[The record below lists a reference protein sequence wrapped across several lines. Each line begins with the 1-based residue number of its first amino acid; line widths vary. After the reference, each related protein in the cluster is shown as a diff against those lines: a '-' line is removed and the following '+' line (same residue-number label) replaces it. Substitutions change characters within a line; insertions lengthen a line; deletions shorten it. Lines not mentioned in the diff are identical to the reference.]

1 MTNKYIE
8 SAWINYRAMI
18 VPADAGDV
26 QVNETRQ
33 AFYAGAACLFQ
44 TIMVMLDPGTAP
56 TDADMQRMSDVQTE
70 LDAFGQEIDRKV
82 LNLPQH

>member
-1 MTNKYIE
+1 MYIE
-8 SAWINYRAMI
+8 NAWNNYRALV
-18 VPADAGDV
+18 VPKDAPDV
-26 QVNETRQ
+26 QINETRQ

-44 TIMVMLDPGTAP
+44 TIMIVLEPGAEP
-56 TDADMQRMSDVQTE
+56 TDADMQRMSDIQAE